1 MAMENW
7 IYRRVPVLR
16 HPFLRKFPMPCLIT
30 RQRVSFLGLFST
42 CKGWS
47 SVDYRPICFL
57 VNDNRSP
64 RNSHDERGIAK
75 SQFPARLGRVSFVV
89 LFESM
94 VDPGALLNRCGVPRS
109 SHGVPPVDGKVTAN
123 PMRVTGASTGKMGAA
138 FLVKPMLIEG

>member
-16 HPFLRKFPMPCLIT
+16 HPFIRNFPMPCLIT
-30 RQRVSFLGLFST
+30 RQRVSFLGLLST

-47 SVDYRPICFL
+47 SVDYRTDLFSCPMTIGALETAKTKEGSQSHSFLQDLGVCF
-57 VNDNRSP
+57 
-64 RNSHDERGIAK
+64 
-75 SQFPARLGRVSFVV
+75 FVV

-138 FLVKPMLIEG
+138 FLWSQCW